1 MPADSKLFRD
11 QALAAARTQTLGTIV
26 LIRPLSL
33 TVLTSIVVALA
44 AATALFLGFGTYA
57 QRSTVTG
64 QLVSDAGLVKV
75 YAPQAGIVLER
86 HVIEGSTVKAGD
98 VLFIVSSERSSVS
111 QGATQE
117 AISGKVREREA
128 SLKAE
133 LESTRV
139 LERTER
145 EALESKILGLHT
157 ELREL
162 DAQRTDQASRVK
174 IAEESLSRYQKLKA
188 DNLVSS
194 EQVGEKTGELLDQRT
209 HLQTL
214 DRDDTRLN
222 QELSAARAELA
233 GLPLKQQS
241 RRAELD
247 RLLASASEELAES
260 EAKRR
265 LVITAPEA
273 GTATAVLATAG
284 QAIDPAKPLLSI
296 VPAGASL
303 HAELFAPSRAVGFV
317 RPGDRVLI
325 RYAAFPFEKFG
336 HQQGRV
342 ESVSRT
348 ALPVSELN
356 AMDIADSRGEPLY
369 RINVRL
375 ASQSVLAYGQA
386 QPLQSGMLLDADVL
400 RGKRRLYEWV
410 FEPLYALAGKL

>member
-369 RINVRL
+369 RINV
-375 ASQSVLAYGQA
+375 
-386 QPLQSGMLLDADVL
+386 
-400 RGKRRLYEWV
+400 
-410 FEPLYALAGKL
+410 